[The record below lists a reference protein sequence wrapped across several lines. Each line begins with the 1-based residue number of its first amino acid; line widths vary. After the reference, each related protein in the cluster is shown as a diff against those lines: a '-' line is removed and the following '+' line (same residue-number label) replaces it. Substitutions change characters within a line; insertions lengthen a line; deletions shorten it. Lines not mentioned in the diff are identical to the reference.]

1 MIVSFSPRPAF
12 SALAVSVTV
21 GGKQY
26 LLGLYDTAGQVS
38 VLAPGRTPPP
48 FPQFRVSMKGLW
60 KLTCLGGRVCL
71 QGSLWIKYF
80 FFQVTLGKGKKKN
93 LSNKPRPAYPM

>member
-1 MIVSFSPRPAF
+1 MIVSFSPRPHF

-38 VLAPGRTPPP
+38 VLAPGRTPRP
-48 FPQFRVSMKGLW
+48 FPNSG
-60 KLTCLGGRVCL
+60 CL
-71 QGSLWIKYF
+71 
-80 FFQVTLGKGKKKN
+80 
-93 LSNKPRPAYPM
+93 